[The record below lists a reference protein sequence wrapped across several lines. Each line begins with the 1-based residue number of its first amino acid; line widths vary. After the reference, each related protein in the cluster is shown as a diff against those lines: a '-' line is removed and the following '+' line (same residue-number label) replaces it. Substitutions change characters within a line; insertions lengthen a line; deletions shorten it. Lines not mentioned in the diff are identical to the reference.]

1 MTDDRLL
8 FGFLR
13 RKLGGSLEQAEVDE
27 YNAVL
32 RAWKQANGLSPVN
45 APGTSVTGAGP
56 GTAGRPGSAPGAPSA
71 PAGGGISAFTKR
83 GPLTAIVGVVAATS
97 LFATIPKDEG
107 IEYKAYR
114 DIAGIWT
121 ICAGDTA
128 NVRAGMIETPEGCRQ
143 RLERQ
148 LVAHAAP
155 VMACSPRLREPGRDW
170 QRAAA
175 VSLAYNI
182 GVGAYCR
189 STVDRRFDAG
199 DIRGACN
206 GFMAW
211 NKARVN
217 GQLRPVLGLTRRR
230 EREREICLR
239 GVTA

>member
-1 MTDDRLL
+1 MKT
-8 FGFLR
+8 
-13 RKLGGSLEQAEVDE
+13 LEQDPREPLFDL
-27 YNAVL
+27 L
-32 RAWKQANGLSPVN
+32 RPHL
-45 APGTSVTGAGP
+45 
-56 GTAGRPGSAPGAPSA
+56 
-71 PAGGGISAFTKR
+71 KR
-83 GPLTAIVGVVAATS
+83 GWNTPGLISGVHARLDDLGAAKAAAPVRSPAVAHLPSKAAPLAGVVGALAAAALLAS
-97 LFATIPKDEG
+97 IPKDEG
-107 IEYKAYR
+107 LEYKAYR

-128 NVRAGMIETPEGCRQ
+128 NVRPGLVETPEGCRL

-148 LVAHAAP
+148 LIAHAAP
-155 VMACSPRLREPGRDW
+155 VMACTPRLREPGRDW

-199 DIRGACN
+199 DWRGACN
-206 GFMAW
+206 AFLAW

-217 GQLRPVLGLTRRR
+217 GQLRPVRGLTARRQR
-230 EREREICLR
+230 ERETCLK